1 MNRYTYLPRTGQ
13 LKIKMAT
20 QIHAAASTWATKLIS
35 EGGAVGAWDPED
47 LEFIPDGRLKRFA
60 GQYEGM

>member
-1 MNRYTYLPRTGQ
+1 MNRDTYRPRTGQ

-20 QIHAAASTWATKLIS
+20 QIQGAASMWTAKLIS

-47 LEFIPDGRLKRFA
+47 LEFIPKARLQRLA